1 MDDKPLIGQVCVS
14 CRPGM
19 PTLTSEEVEA
29 LMPQTP
35 GWTVSDDGKWI
46 RRDFKF
52 KNFMEALDFLNKV
65 AKIAESEGHHPD
77 YEGGWGRLTLRLTTH
92 AIHGLSKNDFILAA
106 KTNALLS

>member
-1 MDDKPLIGQVCVS
+1 MEEKPLIGQVCVS

-19 PTLTSEEVEA
+19 PTLTSEEIEA

-35 GWTVSDDGKWI
+35 GWTASDDGKWI

-52 KNFMEALDFLNKV
+52 KNFMEGLDFLNKV